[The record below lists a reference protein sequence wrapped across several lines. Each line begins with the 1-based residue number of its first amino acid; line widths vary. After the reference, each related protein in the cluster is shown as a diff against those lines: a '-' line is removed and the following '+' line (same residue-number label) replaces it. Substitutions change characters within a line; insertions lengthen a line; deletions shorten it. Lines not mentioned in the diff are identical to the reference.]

1 MAFLAA
7 RYSPPQDPGIS
18 VREEMQRITRR
29 RELLGHVA
37 GALTGLAFVGCG
49 LVRPALSQ
57 APQRRREVVMNG
69 KRVRTIDLHA
79 HFHFPVAHALLGL
92 KVQFPSLV
100 ISPERAKVMDEQG
113 IDIEALSLNPI
124 FWYKAE
130 PDLAGQVVKLQNE
143 KLTEICAAQPDR
155 FVGLASVALQ
165 HPDLAAAQ
173 LEDAIKNLGLR
184 GALIG
189 GSVNGEELSDPKFH
203 PFWAKAE
210 QLGALIFIH
219 PQGTAEL
226 RTSGRLNGNGVLDN
240 VIGNPLETTIALSH
254 LIFEGT
260 LDAYPGLKICA
271 AHAGGFLPSYA
282 ARSDQG
288 CVTFPQRCTKTLKK
302 RPSEYLQQLYY
313 DSLIFTPEGLRH
325 PDRRSRR
332 EPDRIRDGLSVSLD
346 QDGGRPHPRYP
357 RIERCRARCDARRNR
372 GEAPEH
378 QAGVD
383 CR

>member
-1 MAFLAA
+1 M
-7 RYSPPQDPGIS
+7 
-18 VREEMQRITRR
+18 
-29 RELLGHVA
+29 
-37 GALTGLAFVGCG
+37 
-49 LVRPALSQ
+49 
-57 APQRRREVVMNG
+57 
-69 KRVRTIDLHA
+69 
-79 HFHFPVAHALLGL
+79 GL
-92 KVQFPSLV
+92 KVQQPSLV
-100 ISPERAKVMDEQG
+100 ISPERIKAMDEQG
-113 IDIEALSLNPI
+113 IDIEALSINPI

-130 PDLAGQVVKLQNE
+130 PVLAGQVVKLQNK
-143 KLTEICAAQPDR
+143 KLAETCAAQPDR

-165 HPDLAAAQ
+165 HPDLAAEQ
-173 LEDAIKNLGLR
+173 LEDAVKQLGLR

-203 PFWAKAE
+203 PFWTKAE

-226 RTSGRLNGNGVLDN
+226 SASGRLKGNGVLEN

-271 AHAGGFLPSYA
+271 AHAGGYLPSYA

-302 RPSEYLQQLYY
+302 RPSEYLKQLYY

-325 PDRRSRR
+325 LIAEVGASQIVLGTDYPFPWTNTAVDHILYT
-332 EPDRIRDGLSVSLD
+332 PGLSD
-346 QDGGRPHPRYP
+346 D
-357 RIERCRARCDARRNR
+357 ERVAML
-372 GEAPEH
+372 GETAEKLLSIKP
-378 QAGVD
+378 A
-383 CR
+383 

>member
-1 MAFLAA
+1 MMAN
-7 RYSPPQDPGIS
+7 
-18 VREEMQRITRR
+18 R
-29 RELLGHVA
+29 REMLGHAA
-37 GALTGLAFVGCG
+37 GAALAFVGCG
-49 LVRPALSQ
+49 LVSPASAQ
-57 APQRRREVVMNG
+57 APQRRREVVVNG
-69 KRVRTIDLHA
+69 KRVRTVDVHA
-79 HFHFPVAHALLGL
+79 HCHVPEANALMGL
-92 KVQFPSLV
+92 KVQTPSLV
-100 ISPERAKVMDEQG
+100 ISPERIEAMDAQG
-113 IDIEALSLNPI
+113 IDVEALSINPI

-143 KLTEICAAQPDR
+143 KLAEICAAQPDR

-165 HPDLAAAQ
+165 HPDRAAEQ
-173 LEDAIKNLGLR
+173 LEVAVRQLGLR

-226 RTSGRLNGNGVLDN
+226 NASARLKGNGVLDN

-271 AHAGGFLPSYA
+271 AHAGGYLPSYA

-288 CVTFPQRCTKTLKK
+288 CVTFPARCTITLKK
-302 RPSEYLQQLYY
+302 KPTEYLRQLYY
-313 DSLIFTPEGLRH
+313 DSIVFTPEGLRH
-325 PDRRSRR
+325 LIAEVGASQIVLGTDYPFPWTKTAVDHILGT
-332 EPDRIRDGLSVSLD
+332 PGLSDEERVAIL
-346 QDGGRPHPRYP
+346 GGNAEKLLAVKPT
-357 RIERCRARCDARRNR
+357 
-372 GEAPEH
+372 
-378 QAGVD
+378 
-383 CR
+383 